1 VRGRDCGRFRRAG
14 RRRRALQ
21 RRSPRLFL
29 RAGAAKYT
37 LRPCVPVL
45 ERSLGVPVT
54 FVEDCVGAAA
64 ESACAA
70 PAPGSVLLLENLRFH
85 VAEEGKGVKPDGSK
99 FKASKDDVAAFA
111 ASLTKLGDVYVNDAF
126 GTAHRAHASMVGVQ
140 LPQRLCGFL
149 LKKELD
155 YFSKALDAPARP
167 FLAILGGA
175 KVSDKIQ
182 LIMNL
187 LDKVDEMIIGAAHE
201 RKRAARGRRWRPGA
215 SHRHLSRTAPFFP
228 PPLQA
233 AAWPSRSKRC
243 RAWTLVRRCL
253 TPRAPSSCP
262 KSSPR
267 RRRAR

>member
-187 LDKVDEMIIGAAHE
+187 LDKVDEMIIGAALS
-201 RKRAARGRRWRPGA
+201 A
-215 SHRHLSRTAPFFP
+215 SA
-228 PPLQA
+228 
-233 AAWPSRSKRC
+233 
-243 RAWTLVRRCL
+243 
-253 TPRAPSSCP
+253 PRADAAGGQAPRIATSLARRLF
-262 KSSPR
+262 SPHHCR
-267 RRRAR
+267 RRHGLHVQKGAGHGHWFVAV